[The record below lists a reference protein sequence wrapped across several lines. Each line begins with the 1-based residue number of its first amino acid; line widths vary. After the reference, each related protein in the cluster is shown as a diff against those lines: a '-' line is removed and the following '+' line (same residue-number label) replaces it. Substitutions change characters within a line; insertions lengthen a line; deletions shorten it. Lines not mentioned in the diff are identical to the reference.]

1 MTQNTALTRKKN
13 NTGIIF
19 ENTIDSFEDLYL
31 YAWAA
36 MLTGSALAVVLFLVV
51 VYVI

>member
-1 MTQNTALTRKKN
+1 MTQNKNVTRKN
-13 NTGIIF
+13 NSTGIIF
-19 ENTIDSFEDLYL
+19 ENTIDTFEDLYL

-51 VYVI
+51 VYVL